1 MTKET
6 EKQAFISGAEWILK
20 ELDDA
25 LGSGGT
31 ARSMDIKL
39 IPIKDKLNQIKKMNK
54 ETKNKQLEVILER
67 FDKMFDHY
75 NPIHDTSEHIPPWY
89 GSDYQAIKQF
99 IETEFNNYF

>member
-1 MTKET
+1 MTNKK

-39 IPIKDKLNQIKKMNK
+39 IPIKDKLNQIKK
-54 ETKNKQLEVILER
+54 I
-67 FDKMFDHY
+67 
-75 NPIHDTSEHIPPWY
+75 DTSTEDNIPFFAV
-89 GSDYQAIKQF
+89 G
-99 IETEFNNYF
+99 NNELCG